1 MFLRL
6 NLLFEK
12 KNKTKK
18 DKDKES
24 EKKDKSKKVF
34 KFGGVK
40 EEVIPHMPEEK
51 KEAEIIRK
59 KSQSKTPDIKLVEEK
74 SEDEGEF
81 KIQII
86 RRHNNNGNGQV
97 DDVPESKDLNENN
110 EKHESHQ
117 PHENSENEYDYQDN
131 KKLSEKDFENLD
143 QADIEKIQMQVC
155 F

>member
-86 RRHNNNGNGQV
+86 RDYGVGFEDRIFKIDNCGLFML
-97 DDVPESKDLNENN
+97 LNT
-110 EKHESHQ
+110 SSSFSSQ
-117 PHENSENEYDYQDN
+117 F
-131 KKLSEKDFENLD
+131 KL
-143 QADIEKIQMQVC
+143 
-155 F
+155 